1 MTSLSDLKV
10 LDLGSALAAPYA
22 AMMLA
27 DLGAEVI
34 KIEKPRRGDLIRFT
48 DRYVGGESGYFLGI
62 NRGKDSV
69 TVDVRVEE
77 GRRIIRE
84 MAKDADILIENFRSK
99 RMVEWGLSY
108 EDLKPLNP
116 RLIYCSISGFGDIP
130 GYEDTGGNDI
140 VAQAYSGIMDITGD
154 ADGGPAKTGAPVV
167 DVMAGMLATSGILAA
182 LHRRDVTGEGDHV
195 RVNLLEAA
203 YALMPNYVVSVLNGT
218 PNFRRCGSGHPQLV
232 PYQAFLAADGR
243 YVVVGVFHT
252 ASWQGF
258 CDAIERL
265 DLMNDPR
272 FKENADRVTNRAEL
286 AAIIQEII
294 QTKPADHWVAMFK
307 ERDLLASPV
316 LTIDESFRTFSAARE
331 DLVVSLPHSTLGE
344 LKMLRVPIHSRQ
356 APASPSRASPT
367 LGEHTEARLS
377 EMGLDAATLNALRE
391 KRVI

>member
-258 CDAIERL
+258 CDAIERP

-377 EMGLDAATLNALRE
+377 EMGLDAASLNALRE

>member
-258 CDAIERL
+258 CDAIERP